1 MEFRFSQKVSQIS
14 GAAIEEI
21 LKYAGDPTVISLAG
35 GNTGHGGPFRRRSW
49 ARLPR
54 NC

>member
-1 MEFRFSQKVSQIS
+1 MEFRFSKKVSQIS

-35 GNTGHGGPFRRRSW
+35 GNPS
-49 ARLPR
+49 
-54 NC
+54 C